1 MLEDTGRA
9 RAIKQMDDLL
19 VDSAVASC
27 PARCMMRVSFEELQE
42 LELTRTK
49 SEEEPDPY
57 RRRQPVPLHVK
68 GMESDRNRE
77 SSIYQNVKLKCN
89 LSKACPQKGC
99 YQCPSYDNPGDNP
112 YYKKKQQRA
121 IHVRAEALIESGK
134 VDGIAKYADL

>member
-1 MLEDTGRA
+1 VYVDEDLCTGCSECAGLAPISFRMLEDTGRA

-89 LSKACPQKGC
+89 RKSRQAI
-99 YQCPSYDNPGDNP
+99 PGNMCTTCTN
-112 YYKKKQQRA
+112 Q
-121 IHVRAEALIESGK
+121 LILVVVVVVVVE
-134 VDGIAKYADL
+134 